1 MARRITGIWLL
12 IVTVSCGWGAP
23 TPLVPGCRIQALSGA
38 FVGLADDANAVFY
51 NPAGVAYLQI
61 LSSDIS
67 MWRTDDGQLGGLSV
81 MYINPSS
88 QAGNMVGL
96 GWVGTGL
103 TTATSEERAGAIVIP
118 TLYTPSR
125 GVPIGVGLK
134 AVYGRE
140 ASGAFKWGGTV
151 DVGTL
156 LQIMET
162 VRIGGVIRNVLE
174 TDLTAFPRVVRV
186 GGSWKPTPSFIALV
200 DIETDNIQNFLDGE
214 ATWAAGV
221 EVAPLSYATFQ
232 AGMQQSGDEI
242 LFSVG
247 AETRQNVGGSSI
259 GIGYWFPSDEIHL
272 GWFSLG
278 LAYRTR

>member
-12 IVTVSCGWGAP
+12 ILTVSCGWGAP

-51 NPAGVAYLQI
+51 NPAGVAYHQI

-67 MWRTDDGQLGGLSV
+67 MWRTDDGQLGGLSI

-88 QAGNMVGL
+88 QAGNMVGI

-103 TTATSEERAGAIVIP
+103 TTATSEERAGAIVLP
-118 TLYTPSR
+118 TLYSPSR

-134 AVYGRE
+134 AVYGRN
-140 ASGAFKWGGTV
+140 ASGTFKWKGTV

-156 LQIMET
+156 VQVMET
-162 VRIGGVIRNVLE
+162 VRIGAVIRNAYQ
-174 TDLTAFPRVVRV
+174 TKLTAFPTVVRV
-186 GGSWKPTPSFIALV
+186 GGAWKPIPILTMLLDV
-200 DIETDNIQNFLDGE
+200 ETDNFQEFWEGE
-214 ATWAAGV
+214 ATWAAGI
-221 EVAPLSYATFQ
+221 EAAPVPYATFQ
-232 AGMQQSGDEI
+232 AGMQRAGEET

-259 GIGYWFPSDEIHL
+259 GIGYWFPSDDINR

-278 LAYRTR
+278 FAYRTR